1 MRCHIIDEEE
11 AIRRAVECIN
21 EDLDLFLTDIV
32 RTKEMLR
39 EARTISDV
47 MEVKKFIISELVF
60 NFPLEWRESPFCW
73 LYTEETD
80 TGDLKFPR
88 EKEDCVDCE
97 YAKEYGIVLREVPL
111 LPESTE

>member
-11 AIRRAVECIN
+11 AIRRAVEYIN
-21 EDLDLFLTDIV
+21 EDLDLFLTDII

-47 MEVKKFIISELVF
+47 MEAKKFIISELEF

-73 LYTEETD
+73 LLTKETD

-88 EKEDCVDCE
+88 EK
-97 YAKEYGIVLREVPL
+97 KLR
-111 LPESTE
+111 